1 MAPSGEG
8 AHMIDIQADIPLGEA
23 IRPAALAQD
32 YVYKPNVR
40 AIFIPALA
48 LAGSII
54 LATIFGMLLP
64 LLSFSLQP
72 IASLLWIVGAF
83 LGLIAA
89 LRIFSREHMRG
100 FLAGL
105 KGLGSPAVFHT
116 RFRFDEDGIAISSQ
130 RSSWRCPWTS
140 VLFVIPAADHW
151 LVQVDVTTLALP
163 RRIFADPAQE
173 QAFLDLAAQGLT
185 PEAKAR
191 SKLAR

>member
-1 MAPSGEG
+1 
-8 AHMIDIQADIPLGEA
+8 MIDIQADIPLGEA
-23 IRPAALAQD
+23 IRPAALAQEH
-32 YVYKPNVR
+32 VYRPNAR

-72 IASLLWIVGAF
+72 IASLLWIAGAF

-89 LRIFSREHMRG
+89 LKIFSREHMRG

-116 RFRFDEDGIAISSQ
+116 RFQFDEEGIAISSQ

-140 VLFVIPAADHW
+140 VLFVIPAPEHW
-151 LVQVDVTTLALP
+151 LIQVDVTTLALP
-163 RRIFADPAQE
+163 RRIFAERGQE
-173 QAFLDLAAQGLT
+173 QAFLDLAGRGLT
-185 PEAKAR
+185 LEAKGR
-191 SKLAR
+191 SKLVR